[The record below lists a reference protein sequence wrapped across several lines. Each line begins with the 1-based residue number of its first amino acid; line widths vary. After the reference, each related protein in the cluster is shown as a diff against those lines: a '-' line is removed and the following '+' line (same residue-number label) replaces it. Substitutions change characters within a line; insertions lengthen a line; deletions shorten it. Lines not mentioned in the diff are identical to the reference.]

1 MKASCLSICCLLA
14 FAGLSHAQERQLNW
28 AERMFSELNCD
39 LGTVAHRSE
48 LRHRLEIRNIYEE
61 TVYVR
66 NVKKNCGCTE
76 FTLVGE
82 ELGTFESAY
91 IDLNFNTTDFL
102 NEKQSSIDVTVA
114 FEGGGERIVHIPI
127 RYFVRQDVVFTPGSA
142 EFAEVT
148 SGLGAERVIDIQY
161 TGSTPWQITGMQ
173 SSSEFVTATATQTNG
188 GNGRTTYQ
196 MRIVVDPSAPMGPF
210 REQLVLT
217 TSDARNPRMN
227 VMVSGEVVPDIVV
240 NTALQDMG
248 ELAPGATRSFQI
260 IIRGREP
267 FVVTNVESA
276 SEHGGCF
283 QVRLPQEAKAVHII
297 PMSFEAPM
305 EPGDLEEEFLVS
317 IEGRTEPVRFRAC
330 CTIVSTGN

>member
-1 MKASCLSICCLLA
+1 MLAQGGMKASCLSICCLLA

-148 SGLGAERVIDIQY
+148 SGLGASASS
-161 TGSTPWQITGMQ
+161 TFSTPAALPGRSPGCRAVRNSLRPRPRKPTEG
-173 SSSEFVTATATQTNG
+173 TAA
-188 GNGRTTYQ
+188 R
-196 MRIVVDPSAPMGPF
+196 RI
-210 REQLVLT
+210 R
-217 TSDARNPRMN
+217 
-227 VMVSGEVVPDIVV
+227 
-240 NTALQDMG
+240 
-248 ELAPGATRSFQI
+248 
-260 IIRGREP
+260 
-267 FVVTNVESA
+267 
-276 SEHGGCF
+276 
-283 QVRLPQEAKAVHII
+283 
-297 PMSFEAPM
+297 
-305 EPGDLEEEFLVS
+305 
-317 IEGRTEPVRFRAC
+317 
-330 CTIVSTGN
+330 